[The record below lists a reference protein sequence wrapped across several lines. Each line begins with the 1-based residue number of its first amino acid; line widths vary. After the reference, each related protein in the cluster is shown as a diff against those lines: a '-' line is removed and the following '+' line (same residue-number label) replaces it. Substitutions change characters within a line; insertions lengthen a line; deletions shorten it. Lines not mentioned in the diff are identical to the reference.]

1 MNIKAIL
8 FDHDG
13 TIVDSEEV
21 HFKLWRDLLQHY
33 DVVLTQEEYTNQY
46 AGIPSTSNA
55 VTIIDNHLLAI
66 KPSEL
71 VSAKAAA
78 TNQYLSEQAFP
89 LMDGALD
96 CIRFFYEQGFTIA
109 IVTGAGREGV
119 DATLENHGLRE
130 YVSSVVSGDDVINS
144 KPAPDCYLLAAKK
157 LGLHPSECLAVE
169 DTYNGSVAAISAE
182 IKCIGVS
189 ASSRVRKLF
198 TGTIHEC
205 CDLNAATQWIS
216 NSLSIQKDS

>member
-1 MNIKAIL
+1 
-8 FDHDG
+8 
-13 TIVDSEEV
+13 
-21 HFKLWRDLLQHY
+21 
-33 DVVLTQEEYTNQY
+33 
-46 AGIPSTSNA
+46 
-55 VTIIDNHLLAI
+55 
-66 KPSEL
+66 
-71 VSAKAAA
+71 
-78 TNQYLSEQAFP
+78 
-89 LMDGALD
+89 MDGALD

-189 ASSRVRKLF
+189 ASNRVRNLF